1 MNYDDV
7 TVFNVNYISDLMRVV
22 DVLVSLGYKK
32 FNTENFFKEY
42 NGGRCVTVNPPRC
55 YIYDGDEQ
63 KIVYKADEGKFYKV
77 IPKSGTDYEEICIG
91 ITDELENVICLY
103 LK

>member
-7 TVFNVNYISDLMRVV
+7 TVFNVNYHSDLMRVV
-22 DVLVSLGYKK
+22 DALVSLGFKK
-32 FNTENFFKEY
+32 FKTEFYATAYK
-42 NGGRCVTVNPPRC
+42 GGRCVAVDETRC
-55 YIYDGDEQ
+55 YIYGGSERMV
-63 KIVYKADEGKFYKV
+63 VYRADEGKFYKQ
-77 IPKSGTDYEEICIG
+77 IQKTRTDYEEICIG